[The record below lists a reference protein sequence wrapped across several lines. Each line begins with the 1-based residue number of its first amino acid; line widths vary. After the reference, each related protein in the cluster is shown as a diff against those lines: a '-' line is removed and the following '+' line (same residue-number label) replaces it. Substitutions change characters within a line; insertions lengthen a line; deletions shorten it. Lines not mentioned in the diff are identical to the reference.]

1 MSNAEEKRIQGT
13 KKKSSGALDF
23 LKSRGRAW
31 ILVGGVVLGALL
43 LMFGSGWGEENVGA
57 ESESVMQRN
66 EELEEYRTALEKRLE
81 KICDAVDGVGSV
93 EVMVTLE
100 CGYRTVYT
108 ADGGGDPVTVG
119 TGSNQQALYRTTQPP
134 TVAGVAVVCNGGNN
148 AHVQRVLTDLIS
160 TALGISSNRVCVA
173 GK

>member
-1 MSNAEEKRIQGT
+1 MSNGEEKRLQGA
-13 KKKSSGALDF
+13 KKKSSGVLDF

-31 ILVGGVVLGALL
+31 LLVGGVVLGALL
-43 LMFGSGWGEENVGA
+43 LLFGSGWGEKSAAA
-57 ESESVMQRN
+57 ESEAVIQRS

-108 ADGGGDPVTVG
+108 TDGGGDTVTIG

-134 TVAGVAVVCNGGNN
+134 AVAGVAVVCNGGDD